1 MRTFILSL
9 LTFVSVNVF
18 AHYTFKADIPKNTFS
33 YETVTPEQGKVEYV
47 TDGIV
52 ITFPDFIGHVN
63 SDAIF
68 ILYKNGEPIAPMYAE
83 KAPEN
88 GKSIILKFK
97 NIDSGTLFAEGGEYT
112 INFPEKI
119 VYNAFYGLDEERYN
133 PAFTLTYSVLKNTFN
148 YETVTPA
155 QGKVEYVTD
164 GIVITF
170 PKLIGYVNSDVNLTL
185 KKDGVAKAPMY
196 AEIDTENGHN
206 VVLKFKNI
214 SGAMFTE
221 TGTYTIDFPEKI
233 VYNAFY
239 GYDDECYNP
248 AFTLTYNIGANEPE
262 ITPVVELIAE
272 LSPATVARNT
282 EKLTLK
288 FISDTPVVL
297 ANTTAAYFADK
308 EGKDVGTA
316 SITAVEGKD
325 NEFTVSLVG
334 LVDGTYTLVIP
345 DGMFTTEKDDQT
357 VHVAVLGEMTFTI
370 DVTEAFITEFNP
382 AIYNDKYGYF
392 CDTFFNDFILY
403 SNSPMFVD
411 ETKKV
416 QLVEFWNTDKPIRE
430 GHMELKP
437 GGVEGCPYACQFI
450 FETPIVAGELEAG
463 QYTIK
468 IEEATVGDANFGKY
482 LADPTSVKKSECK
495 VNPEYKYS
503 FFVDNDKAE
512 DDDEQAELV
521 VLEAGFIPKTVE
533 SSTDT
538 LLLKFISDEPVR
550 LANPTAAYFKD
561 KDGNMRTATIKAM
574 DGSDIDFI
582 VSWAGLDNGM
592 YDLWLPEATF
602 TTEKDGKTAHVGALK
617 LTFTIDISEADKFK
631 EEFYPAIY
639 NDKYDYIFDTDL
651 NNFILVSE
659 APMFV
664 DGTKAVK
671 LVDYWD
677 SSNVIRVGHMQSIA
691 VEGWPYAC
699 KFVFDKPIVA
709 GELEAGHYSI
719 KIEEAT
725 IGDAN
730 FGKYLADPTSVKKS
744 ECNVNPRFTFTYDVD
759 NDKAAEDEEPVE
771 IVVLEAGFIPKTIE
785 SSTDTLLLKFI
796 SDEPVR
802 LANSAAAYFKDKDG
816 NMRTATI
823 KAMDGSD
830 IDFIVSWAGLDNGM
844 YDLWLPEAT
853 FTTEKDGKT
862 AHVGALK
869 LTFTIDISEAD
880 KFKEE
885 FYPAIY
891 NDKYGYIF
899 DTFFND
905 FILISEAPM
914 FVDETK
920 EVQLVE
926 FWNADISIRKG
937 HMQPIELEGWPYACK
952 FIFDKP
958 IKTGELKAGQYTIIL
973 EEATVGDENFGK
985 YLADHTSVKK
995 SECNVN
1001 PRFTFNYNVDNKA
1014 TAITDINA
1022 DDNAEKVIYTIT
1034 GRRIKNMN
1042 APGIYIVNGK
1052 KVIKK

>member
-170 PKLIGYVNSDVNLTL
+170 PKLIGYVNSDVNFTL

-214 SGAMFTE
+214 SGAIFTE

-239 GYDDECYNP
+239 GLDDERYNP

-272 LSPATVARNT
+272 LSPATVASNT
-282 EKLTLK
+282 EKLTMK
-288 FISDTPVVL
+288 FTSNASITL
-297 ANTTAAYFADK
+297 ANATAAYFADK
-308 EGKDVGTA
+308 DGKHVGTA
-316 SITAVEGKD
+316 SITAVEGKE
-325 NEFTVSLVG
+325 NEFTVSLIS
-334 LVDGTYTLVIP
+334 LPDGTYTLVI
-345 DGMFTTEKDDQT
+345 
-357 VHVAVLGEMTFTI
+357 
-370 DVTEAFITEFNP
+370 
-382 AIYNDKYGYF
+382 
-392 CDTFFNDFILY
+392 
-403 SNSPMFVD
+403 
-411 ETKKV
+411 
-416 QLVEFWNTDKPIRE
+416 
-430 GHMELKP
+430 
-437 GGVEGCPYACQFI
+437 
-450 FETPIVAGELEAG
+450 
-463 QYTIK
+463 
-468 IEEATVGDANFGKY
+468 
-482 LADPTSVKKSECK
+482 
-495 VNPEYKYS
+495 
-503 FFVDNDKAE
+503 
-512 DDDEQAELV
+512 
-521 VLEAGFIPKTVE
+521 
-533 SSTDT
+533 
-538 LLLKFISDEPVR
+538 
-550 LANPTAAYFKD
+550 
-561 KDGNMRTATIKAM
+561 
-574 DGSDIDFI
+574 
-582 VSWAGLDNGM
+582 
-592 YDLWLPEATF
+592 PEATF
-602 TTEKDGKTAHVGALK
+602 TTEKDGKTAYVAALEK
-617 LTFTIDISEADKFK
+617 TFTIDSSEAD
-631 EEFYPAIY
+631 EFIKNFHAAIY
-639 NDKYDYIFDTDL
+639 NDKYGYIFDTDL
-651 NNFILVSE
+651 NNFILVSK